1 MTRILEQQLQQVH
14 AAGHARVL
22 RAFAFWCSRR
32 AGRPTAGKSDA
43 MLSLLE
49 ARVAGRLDEEEL
61 GTQAATV
68 RDLDLQHAAL
78 MIGIRRLR
86 DPGAARYLVLEY
98 ALIRDPLLAARLAFQ
113 YLYVALVFAAGDVER
128 ADRSRWLW
136 PADALLDPAWRSA
149 GDSDEVHR
157 RRCETLVRD
166 ALAALTV
173 FTSTVGGEMIEAP
186 PAQ

>member
-1 MTRILEQQLQQVH
+1 MTRILEQQLQQAH
-14 AAGHARVL
+14 ASGHARVL
-22 RAFAFWCSRR
+22 RAFALWCSRR
-32 AGRPTAGKSDA
+32 AGRATAGKSDA
-43 MLSLLE
+43 MLALLE
-49 ARVAGRLDEEEL
+49 ACVAGRLDEEEL
-61 GTQAATV
+61 ATQAAAL

-86 DPGAARYLVLEY
+86 DPGAARYLVLDY
-98 ALIRDPLLAARLAFQ
+98 ALIGDPLHAARLAFQ
-113 YLYVALVFAAGDVER
+113 YLYVALVFAAGEVER
-128 ADRSRWLW
+128 ADRTRWLW

-173 FTSTVGGEMIEAP
+173 FTCVTGGD
-186 PAQ
+186 